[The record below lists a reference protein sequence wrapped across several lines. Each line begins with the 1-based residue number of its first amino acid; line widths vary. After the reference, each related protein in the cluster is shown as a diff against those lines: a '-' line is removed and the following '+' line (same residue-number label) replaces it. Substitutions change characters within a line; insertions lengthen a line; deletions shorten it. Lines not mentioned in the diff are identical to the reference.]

1 MKVQVTES
9 GTWRR
14 TLEIEAPAEAVT
26 ERLQAAYKKY
36 SKTLNLPGFRRGKV
50 PVALVEKQFGPAIQ
64 GEVVQEM
71 VKEFYREASEAEGLQ
86 PVSEASIEDI
96 DFEEGQPLVFKA
108 SVDVCPELN
117 VEHYK
122 KLRVTRPIFPITQD
136 HVENQLKSIQEQ
148 NAAEQ
153 VVERPAT
160 VGDVLTADVQELDE
174 SGVPIAGRKQEDQ
187 QLRLWKDENDTP
199 SDLANQLEG
208 VSTGDSR
215 QITLTHTEQDDHED
229 HDHED
234 HDHEDHDH
242 DDHEHEDHEHE
253 DHDHEDHDHEDH
265 ETEQEVR
272 FEVTVKEVRERSLP
286 ELDDEFAKDLGDFE
300 TLDAL
305 KEQIQTDLQA
315 QSDAASRRR
324 VEDNLVDALI
334 DQNDFELP
342 DSMVE
347 NYLDNVVESFKQEHA
362 GHDHPIDDD
371 LLREEGRGPAIRGI
385 KRHLLLDAIVRQET
399 IQVTEE
405 DVDRHLAAMAQGYN
419 MEVARLREVL
429 SRSNR
434 LEQIESDLQTEKTF
448 DFLIGQARIEDLEEV
463 EAED

>member
-234 HDHEDHDH
+234 H
-242 DDHEHEDHEHE
+242 
-253 DHDHEDHDHEDH
+253 